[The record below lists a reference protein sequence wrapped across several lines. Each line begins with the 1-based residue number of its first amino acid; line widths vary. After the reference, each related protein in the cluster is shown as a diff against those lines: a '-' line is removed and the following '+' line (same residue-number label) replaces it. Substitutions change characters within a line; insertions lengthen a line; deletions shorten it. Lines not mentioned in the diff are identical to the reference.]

1 MKTIRAVS
9 LVSCIVAFTLVSAKE
24 RESRPLTLTQAV
36 DLPGIEGD
44 LDHLSL
50 DSEGRRLL
58 ITAEDDGTLRVI
70 DLTTFKVVQTV
81 NGFKTPHSIL
91 HLPQAHS
98 LFITDGSDAVQV
110 RDSSTYSVVKRIS
123 TTPGA
128 DSIGYDESHGLLYAV
143 TGGKDVNM
151 QKSFLSVIDVRE
163 GKLVKEIPIDAA
175 HVEAMALENAGPRLF
190 INVTDKNYLAVF
202 DRNTGEMVGRW
213 PIKEAQQNAPI
224 AFDEEHQR
232 LFVVCRQPGTLIMV
246 DAISGRTIAS
256 LGTGTRAD
264 EAIYDRFHHRV
275 YVLAGEGK
283 VYAYQAAD
291 TDHLVPLP
299 PVPSAL
305 GAKTGLLSPD
315 GTSLYVSVSPG
326 EAKTGAKLLVFHVN

>member
-1 MKTIRAVS
+1 MKTYPALS
-9 LVSCIVAFTLVSAKE
+9 LLCCIVAFSLVSAKGPE
-24 RESRPLTLTQAV
+24 RKPLTLIHAV

-50 DSEGRRLL
+50 DSEDGRLL
-58 ITAEDDGTLRVI
+58 VTAEDNGTLRVI
-70 DLTTFKVVQTV
+70 DLTTFKVAQTV

-91 HLPQAHS
+91 HLPQAHT
-98 LFITDGSDAVQV
+98 LFITDGSNAVQV
-110 RDSSTYSVVKRIS
+110 RDSSTYSLMKQIA

-128 DSIGYDESHGLLYAV
+128 DSIGYDERRGLLYAV

-151 QKSFLSVIDVRE
+151 QMSFLSVIDVKE
-163 GKLVKEIPIDAA
+163 GKLVTEIPIDAA
-175 HVEAMALENAGPRLF
+175 HVEAMALESAGPRLF
-190 INVTDKNYLAVF
+190 VNVTDKNYLAVF

-246 DAISGRTIAS
+246 DPTTGRTMAS
-256 LGTGTRAD
+256 FRTGARAD
-264 EAIYDRFHHRV
+264 EAIYDRIHRRV

-283 VYAYQAAD
+283 VYAYKVVDA
-291 TDHLVPLP
+291 DHLVPLP

-315 GTSLYVSVSPG
+315 GKSLYVSVSPG
-326 EAKTGAKLLVFHVN
+326 EAKTGAKLLVFRVN